1 LVAISILV
9 LLPFLLA
16 APLVFATNEGVHNIS
31 HLAGKE
37 LVHELDTR
45 ELLLEVFELF
55 PSSVSFRVPS
65 PLHQEFPHTFSVVF
79 AAPFHGATL
88 AMASFA

>member
-1 LVAISILV
+1 LVAISILA

-16 APLVFATNEGVHNIS
+16 APLIFATNEGVHNIS

-37 LVHELDTR
+37 LVHELAAW

-55 PSSVSFRVPS
+55 PSSVSFGAPS
-65 PLHQEFPHTFSVVF
+65 PLH
-79 AAPFHGATL
+79 
-88 AMASFA
+88 